1 MVTKRTEN
9 GARNQ
14 FGVFAGVFTP
24 CTLTILGV
32 IMFLRFGMVVG
43 NAGILHAIVIVLIAK
58 SITMLTA
65 LSLWATATNIKV
77 KGGGAY
83 FLISRS
89 LGIEVGG
96 AIGVVFYLSQ
106 AISVALYVLGFTEAL
121 TQVVEPLADH
131 AILTASNPF
140 LKEYLAFEKLLRN
153 VLAAIRAR
161 RKGLPPSDHVLG
173 EGEIVEQLGRASA
186 EDFGLGQEIPWIERL
201 VEARDPLQLEDTIE
215 QILWDYLDEQTTQ
228 VYFDFEV
235 ILAYLLKLQLL
246 EKRLALSEERG
257 MEIVRHLE
265 GV

>member
-1 MVTKRTEN
+1 MGYSLYDKEFWKEQVKAPKEVPDYLEAFLQTIAEEKSFGPEEV
-9 GARNQ
+9 NQ
-14 FGVFAGVFTP
+14 
-24 CTLTILGV
+24 LLQIYY
-32 IMFLRFGMVVG
+32 
-43 NAGILHAIVIVLIAK
+43 N
-58 SITMLTA
+58 
-65 LSLWATATNIKV
+65 
-77 KGGGAY
+77 
-83 FLISRS
+83 
-89 LGIEVGG
+89 
-96 AIGVVFYLSQ
+96 
-106 AISVALYVLGFTEAL
+106 
-121 TQVVEPLADH
+121 H

-173 EGEIVEQLGRASA
+173 EGEIEEQLGRASA

>member
-1 MVTKRTEN
+1 MKYYFLVTYLPEIQRDDKR
-9 GARNQ
+9 
-14 FGVFAGVFTP
+14 
-24 CTLTILGV
+24 IK
-32 IMFLRFGMVVG
+32 LRFADLLAEREYMAPEDWRQIELVLLARDFLLLEKLL
-43 NAGILHAIVIVLIAK
+43 AGKDADVEYSLYDKEFWKEQVKAPKEVPDYLEAFLQTITEEK
-58 SITMLTA
+58 SF
-65 LSLWATATNIKV
+65 
-77 KGGGAY
+77 GPE
-83 FLISRS
+83 
-89 LGIEVGG
+89 EVNQLLQ
-96 AIGVVFYLSQ
+96 IY
-106 AISVALYVLGFTEAL
+106 Y
-121 TQVVEPLADH
+121 DH

-173 EGEIVEQLGRASA
+173 EGEIEEQLGRASA

>member
-1 MVTKRTEN
+1 MKYYFLVTYLPEIQRDDKK
-9 GARNQ
+9 
-14 FGVFAGVFTP
+14 
-24 CTLTILGV
+24 IK
-32 IMFLRFGMVVG
+32 LRFADLLAEREYMAPEDWRQIELVLL
-43 NAGILHAIVIVLIAK
+43 AGDFLLLEKLLGGKDADVAYSIYDKEFWKEQVKAPKEVPDYLEAFLQTIAEEK
-58 SITMLTA
+58 SF
-65 LSLWATATNIKV
+65 
-77 KGGGAY
+77 GPE
-83 FLISRS
+83 
-89 LGIEVGG
+89 EVNQLLQ
-96 AIGVVFYLSQ
+96 IY
-106 AISVALYVLGFTEAL
+106 Y
-121 TQVVEPLADH
+121 DH

>member
-1 MVTKRTEN
+1 MKYYFLVTYLPEIQRDDKK
-9 GARNQ
+9 
-14 FGVFAGVFTP
+14 
-24 CTLTILGV
+24 IK
-32 IMFLRFGMVVG
+32 LRFADLLAEREYMAPEDWRQIELVLLARDFLLLEKLLAGKDADVG
-43 NAGILHAIVIVLIAK
+43 YSLYDKEFWKEQVKAPKEVPDYLEAFLQTIAEEK
-58 SITMLTA
+58 SF
-65 LSLWATATNIKV
+65 
-77 KGGGAY
+77 GPE
-83 FLISRS
+83 
-89 LGIEVGG
+89 EVNQLLQ
-96 AIGVVFYLSQ
+96 IY
-106 AISVALYVLGFTEAL
+106 YN
-121 TQVVEPLADH
+121 H

-173 EGEIVEQLGRASA
+173 EGEIEEQLGRASA

>member
-1 MVTKRTEN
+1 MKYYFLVTYLPEIQRDDKK
-9 GARNQ
+9 
-14 FGVFAGVFTP
+14 
-24 CTLTILGV
+24 IK
-32 IMFLRFGMVVG
+32 LRFADLLAEREYMAPEDWRQIELVLLAGDFLLLEKLLGGKDADVG
-43 NAGILHAIVIVLIAK
+43 YSIYDKEFWKEQVKAPKEVPYYLEAFLQRISEQKSFGPDEVNQLHRI
-58 SITMLTA
+58 
-65 LSLWATATNIKV
+65 
-77 KGGGAY
+77 Y
-83 FLISRS
+83 
-89 LGIEVGG
+89 
-96 AIGVVFYLSQ
+96 Y
-106 AISVALYVLGFTEAL
+106 
-121 TQVVEPLADH
+121 DH
-131 AILTASNPF
+131 AIQAASNPF
-140 LKEYLAFEKLLRN
+140 LKEYLAFEMLLRN

>member
-1 MVTKRTEN
+1 MKYYFLVTYLPEIQRDDKK
-9 GARNQ
+9 
-14 FGVFAGVFTP
+14 
-24 CTLTILGV
+24 IK
-32 IMFLRFGMVVG
+32 LRFADLLDEQYYIAPEDWRQIELVLLSRDFLLLEKLLSGKDADVEHTLHEKEFWKEQIKAPKEVPDFLEAFLQRLVEERSFG
-43 NAGILHAIVIVLIAK
+43 PEQIDQLHGIYYDHVIR
-58 SITMLTA
+58 TT
-65 LSLWATATNIKV
+65 
-77 KGGGAY
+77 
-83 FLISRS
+83 R
-89 LGIEVGG
+89 
-96 AIGVVFYLSQ
+96 
-106 AISVALYVLGFTEAL
+106 
-121 TQVVEPLADH
+121 
-131 AILTASNPF
+131 NPF
-140 LKEYLAFEKLLRN
+140 LREYLAFEKLLRN

-161 RKGLPPSDHVLG
+161 RKGLPPSDHILG

-201 VEARDPLQLEDTIE
+201 IEARDPLQLEDTIE

>member
-1 MVTKRTEN
+1 MKYYFLVTYLPEIQRDDKK
-9 GARNQ
+9 
-14 FGVFAGVFTP
+14 VK
-24 CTLTILGV
+24 
-32 IMFLRFGMVVG
+32 LRFADLLAEREYMAPEDWRQIELVLLARDFLLLEKLL
-43 NAGILHAIVIVLIAK
+43 AGKDADVEHSLYDKEYWKEQVKAPKEVPEYLEAFLQTMAEEKTFGPDQVNQLHQI
-58 SITMLTA
+58 
-65 LSLWATATNIKV
+65 
-77 KGGGAY
+77 Y
-83 FLISRS
+83 
-89 LGIEVGG
+89 
-96 AIGVVFYLSQ
+96 Y
-106 AISVALYVLGFTEAL
+106 
-121 TQVVEPLADH
+121 DH

-173 EGEIVEQLGRASA
+173 EGEIEEQLGRASA
-186 EDFGLGQEIPWIERL
+186 EDFGLGQDLPWIERL

>member
-1 MVTKRTEN
+1 MKYYFLVTYLPEIQRDDRK
-9 GARNQ
+9 
-14 FGVFAGVFTP
+14 VK
-24 CTLTILGV
+24 
-32 IMFLRFGMVVG
+32 LRFADLLAESEYMAPEDWRQVELVLLARDFLLLEKLL
-43 NAGILHAIVIVLIAK
+43 AGKDAAVEHSIYDKEFWKEQVKAPKEVPDYLEAFLQTIAEEQSFGPDEVNQLHQI
-58 SITMLTA
+58 
-65 LSLWATATNIKV
+65 
-77 KGGGAY
+77 Y
-83 FLISRS
+83 
-89 LGIEVGG
+89 
-96 AIGVVFYLSQ
+96 Y
-106 AISVALYVLGFTEAL
+106 
-121 TQVVEPLADH
+121 DH

-140 LKEYLAFEKLLRN
+140 LKEYLGFEKLLRN

>member
-1 MVTKRTEN
+1 MKYYFLVTYLPEIQRDDKK
-9 GARNQ
+9 
-14 FGVFAGVFTP
+14 
-24 CTLTILGV
+24 IK
-32 IMFLRFGMVVG
+32 LRFADLLAEREYMAPEDWRQIELVLLARDFLLLEKLLAGKDADVG
-43 NAGILHAIVIVLIAK
+43 YSLYDKEFWKEQVKAPKEVPDYLEAFLQTIAEEK
-58 SITMLTA
+58 SF
-65 LSLWATATNIKV
+65 
-77 KGGGAY
+77 GPE
-83 FLISRS
+83 
-89 LGIEVGG
+89 EVNQLLQ
-96 AIGVVFYLSQ
+96 IY
-106 AISVALYVLGFTEAL
+106 YN
-121 TQVVEPLADH
+121 H

-173 EGEIVEQLGRASA
+173 EGEIEEQLGRASA

-201 VEARDPLQLEDTIE
+201 VEARNPLQLEDTIE

>member
-1 MVTKRTEN
+1 MKYYFLVTYLPEIQRDDK
-9 GARNQ
+9 
-14 FGVFAGVFTP
+14 
-24 CTLTILGV
+24 
-32 IMFLRFGMVVG
+32 
-43 NAGILHAIVIVLIAK
+43 
-58 SITMLTA
+58 
-65 LSLWATATNIKV
+65 KV
-77 KGGGAY
+77 KLRSADLLAEREYMAPEDWRQIELVLLAGD
-83 FLISRS
+83 FLYLEKLLSGKDADVEHSIYEKEFWKEQVKAPK
-89 LGIEVGG
+89 EVPD
-96 AIGVVFYLSQ
+96 YLEEFLQTIAEEKSFGPDEVNQ
-106 AISVALYVLGFTEAL
+106 LHQIYY
-121 TQVVEPLADH
+121 DH
-131 AILTASNPF
+131 AIQAASNPF
-140 LKEYLAFEKLLRN
+140 LKEYLAFEMLLRN

-161 RKGLPPSDHVLG
+161 RKGLPPADHVLG

-201 VEARDPLQLEDTIE
+201 IEARDPLQLEDTIE

>member
-1 MVTKRTEN
+1 MKYYFLVTYLPEIQRDDKK
-9 GARNQ
+9 
-14 FGVFAGVFTP
+14 VK
-24 CTLTILGV
+24 
-32 IMFLRFGMVVG
+32 LRFADLLAEREYMAPEDWRQIELVLL
-43 NAGILHAIVIVLIAK
+43 AGDFLLLEKLLSGKDAEVEHSIYEKEFWKEQVKAPKEVPDYLEEFLQTIAEEQSFGPDEVNQLHRI
-58 SITMLTA
+58 
-65 LSLWATATNIKV
+65 
-77 KGGGAY
+77 Y
-83 FLISRS
+83 
-89 LGIEVGG
+89 
-96 AIGVVFYLSQ
+96 Y
-106 AISVALYVLGFTEAL
+106 
-121 TQVVEPLADH
+121 DH
-131 AILTASNPF
+131 AIQAASNPF
-140 LKEYLAFEKLLRN
+140 LKEYLAFEMLLRN

-201 VEARDPLQLEDTIE
+201 LEARDPLQLEDTIE

>member
-1 MVTKRTEN
+1 MKYYFLVTYLPEIQRDDKK
-9 GARNQ
+9 
-14 FGVFAGVFTP
+14 VK
-24 CTLTILGV
+24 
-32 IMFLRFGMVVG
+32 LRFADLLAERDYMALEDWRQVELVLLARDFLLLEKLL
-43 NAGILHAIVIVLIAK
+43 AGKDAAVEHSIYDKEFWKEQVKAPKEVPDYLEAFLQTIAEERSFGPDEVNQLHRI
-58 SITMLTA
+58 
-65 LSLWATATNIKV
+65 
-77 KGGGAY
+77 Y
-83 FLISRS
+83 
-89 LGIEVGG
+89 
-96 AIGVVFYLSQ
+96 Y
-106 AISVALYVLGFTEAL
+106 
-121 TQVVEPLADH
+121 DH

>member
-1 MVTKRTEN
+1 MKYYFLVTYLPEIQRDDKK
-9 GARNQ
+9 
-14 FGVFAGVFTP
+14 
-24 CTLTILGV
+24 IK
-32 IMFLRFGMVVG
+32 LRFADLLAEREYMAPEDWRQVELVLLARDFLLLEKLL
-43 NAGILHAIVIVLIAK
+43 AGKDADVEDSIYDKEFWKEQVKAPKEVPEYLEAFLQTMAEDQSFGPDEVNQLHQI
-58 SITMLTA
+58 
-65 LSLWATATNIKV
+65 
-77 KGGGAY
+77 Y
-83 FLISRS
+83 
-89 LGIEVGG
+89 
-96 AIGVVFYLSQ
+96 Y
-106 AISVALYVLGFTEAL
+106 
-121 TQVVEPLADH
+121 DH
-131 AILTASNPF
+131 AIQAASNPF

-161 RKGLPPSDHVLG
+161 RKGLPPSDHLLG

-201 VEARDPLQLEDTIE
+201 IEARDPLQLEDTIE

>member
-1 MVTKRTEN
+1 MKYYFLVTYLPEIQRDDKK
-9 GARNQ
+9 
-14 FGVFAGVFTP
+14 
-24 CTLTILGV
+24 IK
-32 IMFLRFGMVVG
+32 LRFADLLAEREYMAPEDWRQIELVLLARDFLLLEKLL
-43 NAGILHAIVIVLIAK
+43 AGKDADVEH
-58 SITMLTA
+58 SIYDKEFWKEQVKAPKEVPEYLEAFLQTMA
-65 LSLWATATNIKV
+65 EEQSF
-77 KGGGAY
+77 GPE
-83 FLISRS
+83 
-89 LGIEVGG
+89 EVNQLLQ
-96 AIGVVFYLSQ
+96 IY
-106 AISVALYVLGFTEAL
+106 Y
-121 TQVVEPLADH
+121 DH

-201 VEARDPLQLEDTIE
+201 VEARDPLKLEDTIE

>member
-1 MVTKRTEN
+1 MKYYFLVTYLPEIQRDDKK
-9 GARNQ
+9 
-14 FGVFAGVFTP
+14 
-24 CTLTILGV
+24 IK
-32 IMFLRFGMVVG
+32 LRFADLLAEQYYIAPEDWQQIELVLLARDILLLEKLL
-43 NAGILHAIVIVLIAK
+43 AGKDADAEHTLYDKEFWKEQIKAPKEVPGFLEEFLQRLAEERTFGPEEVNRLHEI
-58 SITMLTA
+58 
-65 LSLWATATNIKV
+65 
-77 KGGGAY
+77 Y
-83 FLISRS
+83 
-89 LGIEVGG
+89 
-96 AIGVVFYLSQ
+96 Y
-106 AISVALYVLGFTEAL
+106 
-121 TQVVEPLADH
+121 DH

>member
-1 MVTKRTEN
+1 MVPVNLRPPAE
-9 GARNQ
+9 ADQ
-14 FGVFAGVFTP
+14 
-24 CTLTILGV
+24 LGN
-32 IMFLRFGMVVG
+32 RFGLIYRVLPIGERDPGGRWRSVVDR
-43 NAGILHAIVIVLIAK
+43 AEM
-58 SITMLTA
+58 T
-65 LSLWATATNIKV
+65 
-77 KGGGAY
+77 
-83 FLISRS
+83 R
-89 LGIEVGG
+89 LGEGLAPGG
-96 AIGVVFYLSQ
+96 AISEAALERTAVAIAGMVDEAKRLGVR
-106 AISVALYVLGFTEAL
+106 AIAAVGTAGLR
-121 TQVVEPLADH
+121 
-131 AILTASNPF
+131 IASNGDD
-140 LKEYLAFEKLLRN
+140 
-153 VLAAIRAR
+153 VVAAIRAR

-201 VEARDPLQLEDTIE
+201 LEARDPLQLEDTIE